1 MIKMNAREKRWNLLN
16 RNVLI
21 GLIFGLIIIAAAYII
36 LSNPPSESIAALSP
50 DYVIDNYEALL
61 GDVIIVEGYYYNIGV
76 EKEGV
81 ITSSIIPTGSEFE
94 VYKRLPLEY
103 SNVNI
108 SLSEGIKYRFKGAL
122 TSDPSVPANPIMLV
136 AEEIVAV

>member
-1 MIKMNAREKRWNLLN
+1 MNPREKRWNLLN

-36 LSNPPSESIAALSP
+36 ITTPPNESVAALSP
-50 DYVIDNYEALL
+50 DNVIDNSYKYIGETIA
-61 GDVIIVEGYYYNIGV
+61 VEGYYYNEGIGKV
-76 EKEGV
+76 GV
-81 ITSSIIPTGSEFE
+81 ITSSIIPTGTEFE
-94 VYKRLPLEY
+94 FYKRLPVDH
-103 SNVNI
+103 NDVNI
-108 SLSEGIKYRFKGAL
+108 SLIDETKYRFTGVL

>member
-1 MIKMNAREKRWNLLN
+1 MNPRERRRWNLFN

-21 GLIFGLIIIAAAYII
+21 GLIIALIIIAAAYVII
-36 LSNPPSESIAALSP
+36 TTPPNESADALSP
-50 DYVIDNYEALL
+50 DYVMDNYNEFL
-61 GDVIIVEGYYYNIGV
+61 GDIILVEGYYYSEGV

-81 ITSSIIPTGSEFE
+81 ITSSLIPTGTEFE
-94 VYKRLPLEY
+94 IYKRLPVDY

-108 SLSEGIKYRFKGAL
+108 SLVEEVKYRFNGVL
-122 TSDPSVPANPIMLV
+122 TSDPSIPANPIMLV